1 MGAVSH
7 VTTVIFTSLLYT
19 SHTALNNLT
28 GSRVRQE
35 ITLGL
40 EGLPWR
46 DVAQSSHRIYHLF
59 TAAASQSSEGTEAAR
74 GMMRYKPRAATL
86 HFLCSEDG
94 LKYPDISLG
103 VRWASVKLLTW
114 YQQLGITSLFAD
126 C

>member
-74 GMMRYKPRAATL
+74 GMMRYNPNN
-86 HFLCSEDG
+86 FLCSLDG